1 MMINKRLINTVSET
15 KKSIGL
21 QVVFQWIGLL
31 ANITVMA
38 SIAYIL
44 SKAFTKPLSF
54 VMIMH
59 FIVLIALCIIVRFIC
74 AYAST
79 RMSYQSSRVVKTKYR
94 QLILEQMIRLGKSYN
109 NSVNTSEVVQVAVE
123 GIDQLETY
131 FGQYLPQLV
140 YALLAPLTLFIV
152 IAPLSFSSALILFIC
167 VPLIPVTI
175 IAVQKWA
182 KKLLNKY
189 WSQYT
194 ALGDTFL
201 ENLQGLTTTKIY
213 QSDAYKHQQMNES
226 SEQFRKITMK
236 VLTMQLN
243 SITIMDII
251 AYGGAALGMIMAT
264 ISLKNGSISL
274 FTALFIILVAA
285 DFFLPMRLL
294 GSYFHIAMNGMAASD
309 KMFRLLDIPIN
320 SCNDSCNISDSKIT
334 INDLSFGYD
343 DSRKVLKHISLSIN
357 PHEFIGIIGESGCG
371 KSTLANLL
379 SGKLTGYQGSLT
391 FGDVEV
397 NKANPKSLNEMILY
411 IGNNAMLFKG
421 SVRDNLL
428 MANAAT
434 NDETLNNALKQV
446 NLYNFLQTENGLD
459 TQVNEKGSNFSGG
472 QRQRLALARALLAN
486 RLIYIFDEAT
496 SNIDSE
502 SEADILSVVEQLT
515 QTKTVIFI
523 SHRLANVKDAN
534 QIYVMDKGSIV
545 QRGTFSQLSNTDG
558 PFKKLWDI
566 QFNIEN
572 FLGKEGA

>member
-1 MMINKRLINTVSET
+1 MINKRLINTVSET

-274 FTALFIILVAA
+274 FIALFIILVAA

-309 KMFRLLDIPIN
+309 KMLRLLDIPIN
-320 SCNDSCNISDSKIT
+320 SCNDSCDISDSKIT

-343 DSRKVLKHISLSIN
+343 DPRKVLKHISLSIN

-428 MANAAT
+428 MANAAA

>member
-44 SKAFTKPLSF
+44 SKVFTKPLSF

-59 FIVLIALCIIVRFIC
+59 FIALIALCIIVRFIC

-94 QLILEQMIRLGKSYN
+94 QLILEQMMRLGKSYN

-131 FGQYLPQLV
+131 FAQYLPQLV

-274 FTALFIILVAA
+274 FIALFIILVAA

-309 KMFRLLDIPIN
+309 KMLRLLDIPIN
-320 SCNDSCNISDSKIT
+320 SCNDSCDISDSKIT

-343 DSRKVLKHISLSIN
+343 DPRKVLKHISLSIN

-428 MANAAT
+428 MANAAA

-446 NLYNFLQTENGLD
+446 NLYNFLQTEKGLD
-459 TQVNEKGSNFSGG
+459 TQVNERGSNFSGG

-545 QRGTFSQLSNTDG
+545 QRGTFSQLSNIDG

>member
-1 MMINKRLINTVSET
+1 MINKRLINTVSET

-94 QLILEQMIRLGKSYN
+94 QLILEQMMRLGKSYN

-236 VLTMQLN
+236 ALTMQLN

-428 MANAAT
+428 MANAAA

-446 NLYNFLQTENGLD
+446 NLYNFLQTEKGLD
-459 TQVNEKGSNFSGG
+459 TQVNERGSNFSGG

-523 SHRLANVKDAN
+523 SHRLANVKNAN

>member
-1 MMINKRLINTVSET
+1 
-15 KKSIGL
+15 
-21 QVVFQWIGLL
+21 
-31 ANITVMA
+31 MA

-44 SKAFTKPLSF
+44 SKVFTKPLSF

-94 QLILEQMIRLGKSYN
+94 QLILEQMMRLGKSYN

-213 QSDAYKHQQMNES
+213 QSDGYKHQQMNES

-320 SCNDSCNISDSKIT
+320 SCNDSCDISDSKIT

-343 DSRKVLKHISLSIN
+343 DSRKVLNHISLSIN

-428 MANAAT
+428 MANAAA

-472 QRQRLALARALLAN
+472 QRQRLALARALLAD

>member
-94 QLILEQMIRLGKSYN
+94 QLILEQMMRLGKSYN

-320 SCNDSCNISDSKIT
+320 SRNDSCNISDSKIT

-428 MANAAT
+428 MANAAA

-446 NLYNFLQTENGLD
+446 NLYNFLQTEKGLD
-459 TQVNEKGSNFSGG
+459 TQVNERGSNFSGG

>member
-44 SKAFTKPLSF
+44 SKAFTKQLSF

-59 FIVLIALCIIVRFIC
+59 FIVLIALCIIVRIIC

-428 MANAAT
+428 MANAAA

-523 SHRLANVKDAN
+523 SHRLANVKNAN

>member
-428 MANAAT
+428 MANAAA

-523 SHRLANVKDAN
+523 SHRLANVKNAN

>member
-320 SCNDSCNISDSKIT
+320 SCNDSCDISDSKIT

-343 DSRKVLKHISLSIN
+343 DPRKVLKHISLSIN

-428 MANAAT
+428 MANAAA

>member
-1 MMINKRLINTVSET
+1 MINKRLINTVSET

-274 FTALFIILVAA
+274 FIALFIILVAA

-309 KMFRLLDIPIN
+309 KMLRLLDIPIN
-320 SCNDSCNISDSKIT
+320 SCNDSCDISDSKIT

-343 DSRKVLKHISLSIN
+343 DPRKVLKHISLSIN

-428 MANAAT
+428 MANAAA

-446 NLYNFLQTENGLD
+446 NLYNFLQTEKGLD
-459 TQVNEKGSNFSGG
+459 TQVNERGSNFSGG

>member
-44 SKAFTKPLSF
+44 SKVFTKPLSF

-59 FIVLIALCIIVRFIC
+59 FIALIALCIIVRFIC

-94 QLILEQMIRLGKSYN
+94 QLILEQMMRLGKSYN

-251 AYGGAALGMIMAT
+251 AYGGAAMGMIMAT

-428 MANAAT
+428 MANAAA

>member
-44 SKAFTKPLSF
+44 SKVFTKPLSF

-94 QLILEQMIRLGKSYN
+94 QLILEQMMRLGKSYI
-109 NSVNTSEVVQVAVE
+109 NSVNTSEAVQVAVE

-309 KMFRLLDIPIN
+309 KMLRLLDIPIN
-320 SCNDSCNISDSKIT
+320 SCNDSCDISDSKIT

-343 DSRKVLKHISLSIN
+343 DPRKVLKHISLSIN

-428 MANAAT
+428 MANAAA

-459 TQVNEKGSNFSGG
+459 TQVNERGSNFSGG

>member
-1 MMINKRLINTVSET
+1 MINKRLINTVSET

-79 RMSYQSSRVVKTKYR
+79 RMSYQSSGVVKTKYR

-343 DSRKVLKHISLSIN
+343 DSRKVLNHISLSIN

-523 SHRLANVKDAN
+523 SHRLANVKNAN

>member
-1 MMINKRLINTVSET
+1 MINKRLINTVSET

-274 FTALFIILVAA
+274 FIALFIILVAA

-320 SCNDSCNISDSKIT
+320 SCNDSCDISDSKIT

-343 DSRKVLKHISLSIN
+343 DPRKVLKHISLSIN

-428 MANAAT
+428 MANAAA

-446 NLYNFLQTENGLD
+446 NLYNFLQTEKGLD
-459 TQVNEKGSNFSGG
+459 TQVNERGSNFSGG

>member
-1 MMINKRLINTVSET
+1 MINKRLINTVSET

-44 SKAFTKPLSF
+44 SKAFTKQLSF

-59 FIVLIALCIIVRFIC
+59 FIVLIALCIIVRIIC

-428 MANAAT
+428 MANAAA

-523 SHRLANVKDAN
+523 SHRLANVKNAN

>member
-44 SKAFTKPLSF
+44 SKVFTKPLSF

-79 RMSYQSSRVVKTKYR
+79 RMSYQSSGVVKTKYR
-94 QLILEQMIRLGKSYN
+94 QLILEQMMRLGKSYN

-428 MANAAT
+428 MANAAA

>member
-1 MMINKRLINTVSET
+1 MINKRLINTVSET

-94 QLILEQMIRLGKSYN
+94 QLILEQMMRLGKSYN

-309 KMFRLLDIPIN
+309 KMLRLLDIPIN
-320 SCNDSCNISDSKIT
+320 SCNDSCDISDSKIT

-343 DSRKVLKHISLSIN
+343 DPRKVLKHISLSIN

-428 MANAAT
+428 MANAAA

>member
-320 SCNDSCNISDSKIT
+320 SCNDSCDISDSKIT

-343 DSRKVLKHISLSIN
+343 DSRKVLNHISLSIN

-428 MANAAT
+428 MANAAA

>member
-94 QLILEQMIRLGKSYN
+94 QLILEQMMRLGKSYN

-320 SCNDSCNISDSKIT
+320 SCNDSCDISDSKIT

-428 MANAAT
+428 MANAAA

>member
-1 MMINKRLINTVSET
+1 MINKRLINTVSET

-21 QVVFQWIGLL
+21 QVVFQWIGLF

-38 SIAYIL
+38 SIAYML

-94 QLILEQMIRLGKSYN
+94 QLILEQMMRLGKSYN

-213 QSDAYKHQQMNES
+213 QSDGYKHQQMNES

-320 SCNDSCNISDSKIT
+320 SCNDSCDISDSKIT

-343 DSRKVLKHISLSIN
+343 DSRKVLNHISLSIN

-428 MANAAT
+428 MANAAA

-472 QRQRLALARALLAN
+472 QRQRLALARALLAD

-523 SHRLANVKDAN
+523 SHRLANVKNAN

>member
-94 QLILEQMIRLGKSYN
+94 QLILEQMSRLGKSYN

-243 SITIMDII
+243 SISIMDII

-274 FTALFIILVAA
+274 FIALFIILVAA

-320 SCNDSCNISDSKIT
+320 SCNDSCDISDSKIT

-343 DSRKVLKHISLSIN
+343 DPRKVLKHISLSIN

-428 MANAAT
+428 MANAAA

-446 NLYNFLQTENGLD
+446 NLYNFLQTEKGLD
-459 TQVNEKGSNFSGG
+459 TQVNERGSNFSGG

-523 SHRLANVKDAN
+523 SHRLANVKNAN

>member
-1 MMINKRLINTVSET
+1 MINKRLINTVSET

-94 QLILEQMIRLGKSYN
+94 QLILEQMMRLGKSYN

-274 FTALFIILVAA
+274 FIALFIILVAA

-309 KMFRLLDIPIN
+309 KMLRLLDIPIN
-320 SCNDSCNISDSKIT
+320 SCNDSCDISDSKIT

-428 MANAAT
+428 MANAAA

>member
-1 MMINKRLINTVSET
+1 MINKRLINTVSET

-264 ISLKNGSISL
+264 ISLKDGSISL

-428 MANAAT
+428 MANAAA

-523 SHRLANVKDAN
+523 SHRLANVKNAN

>member
-320 SCNDSCNISDSKIT
+320 SCNDSCDISDSKIT

-428 MANAAT
+428 MANAAA

-523 SHRLANVKDAN
+523 SHRLANVKNAN

>member
-1 MMINKRLINTVSET
+1 M
-15 KKSIGL
+15 
-21 QVVFQWIGLL
+21 
-31 ANITVMA
+31 
-38 SIAYIL
+38 
-44 SKAFTKPLSF
+44 
-54 VMIMH
+54 
-59 FIVLIALCIIVRFIC
+59 
-74 AYAST
+74 
-79 RMSYQSSRVVKTKYR
+79 
-94 QLILEQMIRLGKSYN
+94 
-109 NSVNTSEVVQVAVE
+109 
-123 GIDQLETY
+123 
-131 FGQYLPQLV
+131 
-140 YALLAPLTLFIV
+140 
-152 IAPLSFSSALILFIC
+152 
-167 VPLIPVTI
+167 
-175 IAVQKWA
+175 
-182 KKLLNKY
+182 NKY

-236 VLTMQLN
+236 VFTMQLN

-274 FTALFIILVAA
+274 FIALFIILVAA

-309 KMFRLLDIPIN
+309 KMLRLLDIPIN
-320 SCNDSCNISDSKIT
+320 SCNDSCDISDSKIT

-428 MANAAT
+428 MANAAA

-446 NLYNFLQTENGLD
+446 NLYNFLQTEKGLD
-459 TQVNEKGSNFSGG
+459 TQVNERGSNFSGG

>member
-274 FTALFIILVAA
+274 FIALFIILVAA

-309 KMFRLLDIPIN
+309 KMLRLLDIPIN
-320 SCNDSCNISDSKIT
+320 SCNDSCDISDSKIT

-343 DSRKVLKHISLSIN
+343 DPRKVLKHISLSIN

-428 MANAAT
+428 MANAAA

-446 NLYNFLQTENGLD
+446 NLYNFLQTEKGLD
-459 TQVNEKGSNFSGG
+459 TQVNERGSNFSGG

>member
-1 MMINKRLINTVSET
+1 MINKRLINTVSET

-59 FIVLIALCIIVRFIC
+59 FIALIALCIIVRFIC

-94 QLILEQMIRLGKSYN
+94 QLILEQMMRLGKSYN

-320 SCNDSCNISDSKIT
+320 SCNDSCDISDSKIT

-343 DSRKVLKHISLSIN
+343 DSRKVLNHISLSIN

-428 MANAAT
+428 MANAAA

-486 RLIYIFDEAT
+486 RLIYIFDEVT

>member
-59 FIVLIALCIIVRFIC
+59 FIALIALCIIVRFIC

-94 QLILEQMIRLGKSYN
+94 QLILEQMMRLGKSYN

-320 SCNDSCNISDSKIT
+320 SCNDSCDNSDSKIT

-343 DSRKVLKHISLSIN
+343 DSRKVLNHISLSIN

-428 MANAAT
+428 MANAAA

-486 RLIYIFDEAT
+486 RLIYIFDEVT

-534 QIYVMDKGSIV
+534 QIYVMVKGSIV

>member
-1 MMINKRLINTVSET
+1 MINKRLINTVTET

-94 QLILEQMIRLGKSYN
+94 QLILEQMMRLGKSYN

-140 YALLAPLTLFIV
+140 YALLSPLTLFIV

-320 SCNDSCNISDSKIT
+320 SCNDSCDISDSKIT

-428 MANAAT
+428 MANAAA

-523 SHRLANVKDAN
+523 SHRLANVKNAN

>member
-1 MMINKRLINTVSET
+1 MINKRLINTVSET

-109 NSVNTSEVVQVAVE
+109 NSVNTSEAVQVAVE

-428 MANAAT
+428 MANAAA

-523 SHRLANVKDAN
+523 SHRLANVKNAN

>member
-1 MMINKRLINTVSET
+1 MINKRLINTVSET

-59 FIVLIALCIIVRFIC
+59 FIALIALCIIVRFIC

-94 QLILEQMIRLGKSYN
+94 QLILEQMMRLGKSYN

-320 SCNDSCNISDSKIT
+320 SCNDSCDISDSKIT

-343 DSRKVLKHISLSIN
+343 DSRKVLNHISLSIN

-428 MANAAT
+428 MANAAA

-472 QRQRLALARALLAN
+472 QRQRLALARALLAI
-486 RLIYIFDEAT
+486 RLIYIFDEVT

>member
-94 QLILEQMIRLGKSYN
+94 QLILEQMMRLGKSYN

-251 AYGGAALGMIMAT
+251 AYGGAAMGMIMAT

-428 MANAAT
+428 MANAAA

>member
-1 MMINKRLINTVSET
+1 
-15 KKSIGL
+15 
-21 QVVFQWIGLL
+21 
-31 ANITVMA
+31 
-38 SIAYIL
+38 
-44 SKAFTKPLSF
+44 
-54 VMIMH
+54 
-59 FIVLIALCIIVRFIC
+59 
-74 AYAST
+74 
-79 RMSYQSSRVVKTKYR
+79 
-94 QLILEQMIRLGKSYN
+94 
-109 NSVNTSEVVQVAVE
+109 
-123 GIDQLETY
+123 
-131 FGQYLPQLV
+131 
-140 YALLAPLTLFIV
+140 
-152 IAPLSFSSALILFIC
+152 
-167 VPLIPVTI
+167 
-175 IAVQKWA
+175 
-182 KKLLNKY
+182 
-189 WSQYT
+189 
-194 ALGDTFL
+194 
-201 ENLQGLTTTKIY
+201 
-213 QSDAYKHQQMNES
+213 
-226 SEQFRKITMK
+226 
-236 VLTMQLN
+236 
-243 SITIMDII
+243 
-251 AYGGAALGMIMAT
+251 
-264 ISLKNGSISL
+264 
-274 FTALFIILVAA
+274 
-285 DFFLPMRLL
+285 
-294 GSYFHIAMNGMAASD
+294 MAASD

-411 IGNNAMLFKG
+411 IGNNAMLFNG

-428 MANAAT
+428 MANAAA

-523 SHRLANVKDAN
+523 SHRLANVKNAN